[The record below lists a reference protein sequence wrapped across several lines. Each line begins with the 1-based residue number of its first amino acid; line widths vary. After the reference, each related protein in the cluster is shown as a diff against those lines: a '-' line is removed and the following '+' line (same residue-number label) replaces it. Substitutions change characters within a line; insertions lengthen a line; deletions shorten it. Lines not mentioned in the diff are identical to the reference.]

1 MAKYKTVTLG
11 RLSGKDTDTP
21 DSIISPV
28 AKVIE
33 NEAAGG
39 WTFVNLY
46 DMPIYFERTGCL
58 AKFSNQ
64 GGFTSY
70 YYMLVFKKE
79 D

>member
-39 WTFVNLY
+39 VNMY

-58 AKFSNQ
+58 GKLSNQ

>member
-1 MAKYKTVTLG
+1 MTKYKTVTLG

-33 NEAAGG
+33 NEATGG
-39 WTFVNLY
+39 WEFVNMY

-58 AKFSNQ
+58 AKLSRQ
-64 GGFTSY
+64 EGFTSY